1 MAKAYTT
8 GDVHVEDVK
17 PVTAE
22 GVITGLNVTVNY
34 ATLDAAGEQVTR
46 SRETKDMYES
56 LSATQK
62 TALQGIYVTLSTAV
76 KAEYE

>member
-62 TALQGIYVTLSTAV
+62 TALRGIYVTLSTAV
-76 KAEYE
+76 KAEFE

>member
-34 ATLDAAGEQVTR
+34 ATLNAAGEQVTR

-56 LSATQK
+56 LSGTQK

>member
-76 KAEYE
+76 KAEFE

>member
-34 ATLDAAGEQVTR
+34 ATLNAAGEQVTR

>member
-56 LSATQK
+56 LSGTQK

>member
-22 GVITGLNVTVNY
+22 GVITGLNVMVNY

-46 SRETKDMYES
+46 SRETKDMYEN
-56 LSATQK
+56 LSGTEK

>member
-8 GDVHVEDVK
+8 GNVHVEDVK

-46 SRETKDMYES
+46 SRETKDMYEN
-56 LSATQK
+56 LSGTEK